1 MRPHPGRVLW
11 SSAIAALVRRRRDT
25 SAVITAGVDLAAE
38 AAGTAIAMMTWDRS
52 CARVTS
58 VTVGAQDAHVR
69 SATRVANKVGVD
81 CPFGWPSTFVGLVS
95 DHQRA
100 QLQAP
105 PSSGREWRRSLTMR
119 ATDEH
124 VHRVTG
130 LTPLSVSADRI
141 AHATLRWAAIAAS
154 VAAAGLDASRDGSGL
169 LAEVYPAA
177 ALRLWGLPH
186 RGYKGSA
193 NRAVRGELVDRL
205 AAGAPWL
212 HLGEFEELCR
222 TSDHALDAV
231 LCALLARAVACGRTQ
246 PAGRHQPE
254 AIQEGWIHLP
264 TVPLD
269 VLIRPP

>member
-1 MRPHPGRVLW
+1 M
-11 SSAIAALVRRRRDT
+11 
-25 SAVITAGVDLAAE
+25 ITAGVDLAAE

-58 VTVGAQDAHVR
+58 VTVGARDAHIL
-69 SATRVANKVGVD
+69 AAARVANKVGVD
-81 CPFGWPSTFVGLVS
+81 CPFGWPSAFVRLVS
-95 DHQRA
+95 DHQGA
-100 QLQAP
+100 QLLPP
-105 PSSGREWRRSLTMR
+105 PSSDREWRRGLTVR

-141 AHATLRWAAIAAS
+141 AHAALRWAAIAAS
-154 VAAAGLDASRDGSGL
+154 VAAEGFDASRDGSGL

-186 RGYKGSA
+186 RGYKGPA
-193 NRAVRGELVDRL
+193 NRAAREELVDRL

-231 LCALLARAVACGRTQ
+231 LCALVARAVACGGTE

-254 AIQEGWIHLP
+254 AVQEGWIHLP

-269 VLIRPP
+269 VLIRSP